1 MHVHHL
7 KCQILFW
14 VRSKWSLLQFS
25 PFLTSLASQG
35 HNNSRYGSRSPQT
48 NFSSEYHKIYIFWLQ
63 KSLLD
68 CVFDVGQIVQTF
80 LKIAGFWPI
89 FGLFLTICYYY
100 GSKIGPSINFKVFPF
115 ISIEKEWFLEKKPDS
130 FRVKLWFGQF
140 WPNLAQIWPNLASR
154 RLGMVM
160 YGVFTINGHSPT
172 PKWGQRNFTGNQAGI
187 SQSSCVKFGIS
198 AHSEKNQGT

>member
-25 PFLTSLASQG
+25 PFLTSLTSQG
-35 HNNSRYGSRSPQT
+35 HDNSRYWSISPQT

-100 GSKIGPSINFKVFPF
+100 GSKIGLSINFWCVSFHFYWERMVFGKKRLFDGKIVIWPILTPF
-115 ISIEKEWFLEKKPDS
+115 
-130 FRVKLWFGQF
+130 G
-140 WPNLAQIWPNLASR
+140 PNLA
-154 RLGMVM
+154 
-160 YGVFTINGHSPT
+160 
-172 PKWGQRNFTGNQAGI
+172 
-187 SQSSCVKFGIS
+187 KFGLKE
-198 AHSEKNQGT
+198 ARDGHVWCFYY

>member
-25 PFLTSLASQG
+25 PFLTSFTSQG
-35 HNNSRYGSRSPQT
+35 HNNSRYWSISPQT
-48 NFSSEYHKIYIFWLQ
+48 NFSSEYHKMYIFWLQ

-100 GSKIGPSINFKVFPF
+100 GSKIGLSINFWPSIKYKKFFSFWKTKISNFLQIFVVGLVF
-115 ISIEKEWFLEKKPDS
+115 LKKTDINTVYT
-130 FRVKLWFGQF
+130 VKSYVRDHK
-140 WPNLAQIWPNLASR
+140 I
-154 RLGMVM
+154 
-160 YGVFTINGHSPT
+160 
-172 PKWGQRNFTGNQAGI
+172 KNFACENA
-187 SQSSCVKFGIS
+187 
-198 AHSEKNQGT
+198 